1 MFNATKCSN
10 LTSTLEFMQYNRG
23 WWACSGHALF
33 PTCILRLVADLA
45 RTQEAA
51 KRSLALH
58 TVGDK
63 VGVDGRAVMAAGRVL
78 ELEKEV

>member
-1 MFNATKCSN
+1 MRSASW
-10 LTSTLEFMQYNRG
+10 S
-23 WWACSGHALF
+23 AAL
-33 PTCILRLVADLA
+33 LRLVADLA

-63 VGVDGRAVMAAGRVL
+63 VGVDGKAVMAAGRVL
-78 ELEKEV
+78 ELEKEVQRLHSLYAEACHKH